1 MITKVKHFIITF
13 ADRFAECHTL
23 TFAAS
28 VAFYT
33 CFSLA
38 PLIMISLTLIAN
50 IGLELQHA
58 FMDEIQALVGPM
70 AADAIRVVI
79 ESSRGRGAM
88 VSLTGI
94 LGTLTL
100 ILSSGLIFG
109 EMRTALNQIFQQ
121 MTPAEDLSLFRATLE
136 FVKSRLLH
144 TGLAFGFI
152 FAMLVSLL
160 ISTALNTIL
169 RTGILPLGRT
179 AVFLHL
185 VFSVGI
191 YILLFTGIFHFLP
204 TPHRPLTDSLWA
216 GLLTALL
223 FVLGKEVV
231 GFYLSRSILSTS
243 YGAAGSIVVLLAW
256 VYYSSMIVFIG
267 GHAVHVWRKEFPHDS
282 PTK

>member
-1 MITKVKHFIITF
+1 MMTKVKHFILEF
-13 ADRFAECHTL
+13 ADRFSECHTL

-50 IGLELQHA
+50 TGLELQQA
-58 FMDEIQALVGPM
+58 FMHEVQVLVGPM
-70 AADAIRVVI
+70 AAEAVQAVV
-79 ESSRGRGAM
+79 ESSRGRGTM
-88 VSLTGI
+88 ISLTGL

-109 EMRTALNQIFQQ
+109 EMRTALNQIFQKS
-121 MTPAEDLSLFRATLE
+121 TAPEDLSIFHASLQFI
-136 FVKSRLLH
+136 KSRLLH
-144 TGLAFGFI
+144 MGLAFGFI

-160 ISTALNTIL
+160 ISTAMNTVL
-169 RTGILPLGRT
+169 RAGILPLGNT
-179 AVFLHL
+179 AVLLHL
-185 VFSVGI
+185 FFSVGI

-204 TPHRPLTDSLWA
+204 TPRLPWEDSFWA

-231 GFYLSRSILSTS
+231 GFYLSRSMISTS

-256 VYYSSMIVFIG
+256 VYYSTMIVFIG
-267 GHAVHVWRKEFPHDS
+267 GHAVYVWRKEFLHAS
-282 PTK
+282 PAK